1 MEGPCAEGETM
12 GNAFI
17 QSDLKARKNA
27 GILPRTAL
35 LLQEEVNR
43 CENQFGK
50 AIRVEVSALEI
61 YCENIRDL
69 LSPQ

>member
-1 MEGPCAEGETM
+1 MEGPCVEGETM

-17 QSDLKARKNA
+17 QSDFKPKKQA

-43 CENQFGK
+43 CEK
-50 AIRVEVSALEI
+50 
-61 YCENIRDL
+61 
-69 LSPQ
+69 